1 MKENKME
8 EIINLG
14 YLKSYSLLS
23 SVKVGQDVIIFRKG
37 CTQRFLWTYIYHIE
51 YNVSPSVRSVIVSF
65 CENNLNKE
73 RVLTIWFF

>member
-37 CTQRFLWTYIYHIE
+37 CTQRFL
-51 YNVSPSVRSVIVSF
+51 
-65 CENNLNKE
+65 
-73 RVLTIWFF
+73 